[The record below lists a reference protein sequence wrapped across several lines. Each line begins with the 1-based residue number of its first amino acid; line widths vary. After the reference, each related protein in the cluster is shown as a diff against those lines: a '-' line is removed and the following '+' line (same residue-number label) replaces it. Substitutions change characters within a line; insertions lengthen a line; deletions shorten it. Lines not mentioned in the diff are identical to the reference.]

1 MYARAKFIIAKYIL
15 FAKIKQNKTKQSQPG
30 LKETSVIFSVNSYV
44 IQNDFNI
51 SWFITGL
58 GKAVDNFGIP
68 KLNTQPYLSL
78 VSVSPFFWDKEL
90 NDLKYQSL
98 GEN

>member
-1 MYARAKFIIAKYIL
+1 MQEPNSSLQNTFCL
-15 FAKIKQNKTKQSQPG
+15 PKQNKTKQSQPC
-30 LKETSVIFSVNSYV
+30 LKETSQMIFSVKSYV
-44 IQNDFNI
+44 IQDDFNM

-58 GKAVDNFGIP
+58 GKEVDNFGIP

-90 NDLKYQSL
+90 NDLKYRSL